1 MATSKPKVRFDAV
14 EGKDGQWYVRVTLPE
29 GGQSRIDGFT
39 TGSEARRWVK
49 AQSARWL
56 KMFEG
61 GRYA

>member
-1 MATSKPKVRFDAV
+1 MATAKPKARFDAV
-14 EGKDGQWYVRVTLPE
+14 EGKDGQWTVRVTLPD
-29 GGQSRIDGFT
+29 GMHSQIDGFT
-39 TGSEARRWVK
+39 TGSEARRWIK